1 MPEDKRQPDVAKPPM
16 SARERHDAD
25 YITALAAFFV
35 IALAEQEV
43 FEEEAIRDFEDDA
56 IAIAEGDEESPLKP
70 LADWRY
76 WRRWNS
82 EDGSLKAF
90 MHERIWPDLQRQYKP
105 SDGPLGLLPEL
116 VNWSE
121 LDSNAVES
129 AFVVATQFSNLAP
142 IPLGHARDIFREQ
155 LSKNENPRIRD
166 LADSFIVPPT
176 LCELV
181 LSLVEPQNGD
191 KIYEP
196 NVHRNGWLVEL
207 TERKHSFYFGEQ
219 DETAYQVLGRRLMER
234 GPDELRNAS
243 LHGYSENRRE
253 LLISLVFLMFAGIC
267 KPVLHLGNPL
277 KATDAREQF
286 DIVLATPPIGQE
298 TEWKWDSKAK
308 TSEGRYLEH
317 IVERLKPGGRA
328 FVVVPRGLLFREG
341 REQKLREH
349 LLKSFRVDAVIQLP
363 PGILKPATS
372 IPAALLIIRRVSPA
386 RYVWF
391 ITEHQFQQMVEFQM
405 GLMEEDQLD
414 LDLIRTVLRAKLK
427 SARPAEA
434 MQVELD
440 RLAKRVSEAEES
452 EAEEDSVEVTD
463 TRQLF
468 LKLGRFF
475 LEEGAPGQFAGRAF
489 KEFPYLL
496 PVDELIRRK
505 SELIWKESGEH
516 TLHVLMERIQKAVPG
531 VQITRLRD
539 VSSGFAYRSEDM
551 LDEKVLTP
559 ELRVSSPRLVRVGDL
574 LKAGQDP
581 QNRLQITPATRY
593 LRKES
598 LAKIPKHSLLRPGDI
613 LFSVTGTVGKVSVV
627 TSSDRQLV
635 AASGI
640 AIIRVHDPILR
651 QYLPALLLT
660 EPYQKW
666 FQGISA
672 GSTVRHLTVRAL
684 EETPVPLF
692 QGGVA
697 PTALNF
703 LTPGQSTESILQ
715 LIESKP
721 SFSPWISFLLDDPTV
736 QQLSERG
743 FPAAR
748 SELSRDLLKQVA
760 ERIRELI
767 ERHPNPNPQM
777 SDPFVDWLTG
787 FQRLAHT
794 LLETMELAVGPD
806 RFSGLQSWR
815 LFVRDREDKYSNSYR
830 EIQNRAHHASSEQ
843 GESPI
848 RAALVRMDGLN
859 DNMMALWHAETQAH
873 LNDVRVTASA
883 NTVRISVGKPTE
895 VTVSLKN
902 EGLLPLRELKVH
914 SFPNESASGR
924 SILPPAAHHDWPVK
938 LLAHEPGRFAL
949 NVFWKAKRLDDTAVS
964 GETQLAF
971 EAVSL
976 RTAAGTPGDE
986 VGENPYIYGRV
997 LEGDFDRMFFGRE
1010 KDMDFLE
1017 SQLRRSGPTTVI
1029 LLEGN
1034 RRIGK
1039 TSLLKHFLRHRLPEG
1054 WLSVFINFQDFD
1066 GHQPPAGERTLP
1078 GIPTRNIFI
1087 GMARELVT
1095 SARDAVS
1102 SLELPDLGVV
1112 PPKNSL
1118 LFRKFLDT
1126 KLPTWFND
1134 DQPFTRFR
1142 GLLDLIREAVRPKR
1156 LLLLLDEFDRIQE
1169 GIASGITSDQVP
1181 ENIRHVFQTYG
1192 DIGGIFTGSR
1202 TIRRLRQE
1210 YWNVLFGLGESHQL
1224 RGLDEK
1230 SALELVERP
1239 VAGRL
1244 VYSPAASRR
1253 IVELCARQPLLIQ
1266 SICGRLFEV
1275 CKESSER
1282 TVTVEMVDK
1291 VAEEKAGDNEHFE
1304 TLWGYI
1310 RSNRQRCLAFIV
1322 DELAEE
1328 QRVTLAFSAIL
1339 DAAERHGVRFRG
1351 AGDLERDLE
1360 DLLDLE
1366 VLGAHGERRRQIY
1379 RIEVPLF
1386 SMWLK
1391 RTKDFEQYRR
1401 AAMEEL

>member
-1 MPEDKRQPDVAKPPM
+1 MT
-16 SARERHDAD
+16 AREQHNAD
-25 YITALAAFFV
+25 YLTALAAFFV

-43 FEEEAIRDFEDDA
+43 QEQDAIRSFEEWDDDA
-56 IAIAEGDEESPLKP
+56 PMKP
-70 LADWRY
+70 LPDWRH
-76 WRRWNS
+76 WRRWKA
-82 EDGSLKAF
+82 EDDGRLGSY
-90 MHERIWPDLQRQYKP
+90 MQDHIWPDLRQHYTP
-105 SDGPLGLLPEL
+105 NDGPLGLLPDL
-116 VNWSE
+116 VDWLQLNAS
-121 LDSNAVES
+121 AVES
-129 AFVVATQFSNLAP
+129 AFVVATQFDVLQP
-142 IPLGHARDIFREQ
+142 IPLAEARQIFVDQIYNYEDSTGRFMGG
-155 LSKNENPRIRD
+155 
-166 LADSFIVPPT
+166 SFIMPPS
-176 LCELV
+176 LRELV
-181 LSLVEPQNGD
+181 LSLVDLQPGER
-191 KIYEP
+191 IYEP
-196 NVHRNGWLVEL
+196 SFNYNGWLVEL
-207 TERKHSFYFGEQ
+207 AEELSGADWESIRMVGSKYLEQGRQSSGAAHQLARCSFHGCQENRH
-219 DETAYQVLGRRLMER
+219 ELLMGLVRLM
-234 GPDELRNAS
+234 L
-243 LHGYSENRRE
+243 
-253 LLISLVFLMFAGIC
+253 AGIL
-267 KPVLHLGNPL
+267 KPVLRLGSALSNSDG
-277 KATDAREQF
+277 KEQF
-286 DIVLATPPIGQE
+286 DQVLATPPMGAKPDWAVRTKFTIGAQ
-298 TEWKWDSKAK
+298 A
-308 TSEGRYLEH
+308 SESLYLEH
-317 IVERLKPGGRA
+317 ILSSLKPGGRA

-349 LLKSFRVDAVIQLP
+349 LLKNFRVDAVIQLP
-363 PGILKPATS
+363 PGILKPATN
-372 IPAALLIIRRVSPA
+372 IPAALLVIRRVSPA
-386 RYVWF
+386 QYVWF
-391 ITEHQFQQMVEFQM
+391 ITQQQFQQMVEFQM

-414 LDLIRTVLRAKLK
+414 LDLIRAVLRAKLK
-427 SARPAEA
+427 SARPADA
-434 MQVELD
+434 LQVELD
-440 RLAKRVSEAEES
+440 RLAKRVSEREQS
-452 EAEEDSVEVTD
+452 EAEEDGVEVTE

-475 LEEGAPGQFAGRAF
+475 LEDGVSGQLSGRAF
-489 KEFPYLL
+489 KEFPHLL
-496 PVDELIRRK
+496 PVDELVRRK

-531 VQITRLRD
+531 VQVTRLRD

-551 LDEKVLTP
+551 LDAKVLTP
-559 ELRVSSPRLVRVGDL
+559 ELRASAPRLVRVGDL
-574 LKAGQDP
+574 LKAGQDS
-581 QNRLQITPATRY
+581 QNRLQITPAMRY
-593 LRKES
+593 LRQES
-598 LAKIPKHSLLRPGDI
+598 LTKLPKHSLLRPGDI

-627 TSSDRQLV
+627 TSTDRQLV

-640 AIIRVHDPILR
+640 AIIRVTDPVLR

-672 GSTVRHLTVRAL
+672 GSTVRHLTLRAL
-684 EETPVPLF
+684 QETPVPLF
-692 QGGVA
+692 RGGVA

-721 SFSPWISFLLDDPTV
+721 SFSPWIGFLLDDPAV

-743 FPAAR
+743 FAAAR
-748 SELSRDLLKQVA
+748 SELSRDLLKQVS

-767 ERHPNPNPQM
+767 ERNPNPQQ

-787 FQRLAHT
+787 FQRLSQT

-815 LFVRDREDKYSNSYR
+815 LFVRDREDRYSNAYR
-830 EIQNRAHHASSEQ
+830 EIQNRVHHAASEQ

-859 DNMMALWHAETQAH
+859 DNMMALWHTEAQAH
-873 LNDVRVTASA
+873 LNDVRITASA
-883 NTVRISVGKPTE
+883 NTIRISVGKPTE

-924 SILPPAAHHDWPVK
+924 SLLPPGTQHDWPVK

-976 RTAAGTPGDE
+976 RATAGIPADE

-997 LEGDFDRMFFGRE
+997 LEGDFDRMFYGRE
-1010 KDMDFLE
+1010 RDMDFLE
-1017 SQLRRSGPTTVI
+1017 AQLRRSGPTTVI

-1039 TSLLKHFLRHRLPEG
+1039 TSLLKHFVRHRLPEG

-1066 GHQPPAGERTLP
+1066 GHHPQTGERTLP
-1078 GIPTRNIFI
+1078 GIPTRNIFL
-1087 GMARELVT
+1087 GMARELAT
-1095 SARDAVS
+1095 TARDAMP
-1102 SLELPDLGVV
+1102 SLELPDLGTV
-1112 PPKNSL
+1112 PPRNSL
-1118 LFRKFLDT
+1118 LFRKFLDS

-1142 GLLDLIREAVRPKR
+1142 GLLEIIREAVRPKR
-1156 LLLLLDEFDRIQE
+1156 LLLILDEFDRIQE

-1224 RGLDEK
+1224 RGLEEK
-1230 SALELVERP
+1230 SALDLVEKP

-1275 CKESSER
+1275 CKESGER

-1310 RSNRQRCLAFIV
+1310 RTQRQHCLAFIV

-1339 DAAERHGVRFRG
+1339 DAAERHGVRFSG

>member
-1 MPEDKRQPDVAKPPM
+1 MPQDKSQSSAAGSSLSAK
-16 SARERHDAD
+16 ERHDAD

-35 IALAEQEV
+35 IALAEQEA
-43 FEEEAIRDFEDDA
+43 FEEDAVREFEEDAVRERNAKPPIR
-56 IAIAEGDEESPLKP
+56 P

-82 EDGSLKAF
+82 QEDDRLKTF
-90 MHERIWPDLQRQYKP
+90 MHQRVWPDLSRQYKP

-116 VNWSE
+116 VDWSQ

-129 AFVVATQFSNLAP
+129 AFAVATQFNDLAP
-142 IPLGHARDIFREQ
+142 IPLVQARSIFQEQ
-155 LSKNENPRIRD
+155 LDKCEDGKGRS
-166 LADSFIVPPT
+166 LATSLIVPPP

-181 LSLVEPQNGD
+181 LSLVEPQDGG

-196 NVHRNGWLVEL
+196 NFHRNGWLIEL
-207 TERKHSFYFGEQ
+207 AERKPSHYFAEQ

-234 GPDELRNAS
+234 GPEELQKCS
-243 LHGYSENRRE
+243 LHGYSENRQE
-253 LLISLVFLMFAGIC
+253 LLIGLVFLMFTGVH
-267 KPVLHLGNPL
+267 KPVLHLGSAI
-277 KATDAREQF
+277 KAADAREQF
-286 DIVLATPPIGQE
+286 DIVLATPPIGE
-298 TEWKWDSKAK
+298 EVEWNWNSKAK
-308 TSEGRYLEH
+308 TSEGRYVEH
-317 IVERLKPGGRA
+317 ILERLNPGGRA

-349 LLKSFRVDAVIQLP
+349 LLGSFRVDAVIQLP
-363 PGILKPATS
+363 PGVLKPTRN
-372 IPAALLIIRRVSPA
+372 IPAALLVIRRVPPA
-386 RYVWF
+386 EYVWF
-391 ITEHQFQQMVEFQM
+391 ITEQHFQQMVEYQM
-405 GLMEEDQLD
+405 GLVEEDQLD

-427 SARPAEA
+427 PGCPVQAI
-434 MQVELD
+434 QVDLD
-440 RLAKRVSEAEES
+440 RLTARITEGKNSEDED
-452 EAEEDSVEVTD
+452 DSVQATE
-463 TRQLF
+463 TRELF

-475 LEEGAPGQFAGRAF
+475 LEEDATGRQWGRNF
-489 KEFPYLL
+489 KQFPYLL

-516 TLHVLMERIQKAVPG
+516 TLHVLLEKIKKAVPG
-531 VQITRLRD
+531 VSITQLGN
-539 VSSGFAYRSEDM
+539 VASGFAYRSEDM
-551 LDEKVLTP
+551 VDEKELTP
-559 ELRVSSPRLVRVGDL
+559 ELRAHGPRLVRVGDL

-581 QNRLQITPATRY
+581 QNKLLVTPAMRH

-598 LAKIPKHSLLRPGDI
+598 LAKIPQHCLVKTGDI
-613 LFSVTGTVGKVSVV
+613 LFSVTGTVGKVSIVGAM
-627 TSSDRQLV
+627 DRQLV
-635 AASGI
+635 AASGV
-640 AIIRVHDPILR
+640 AIIRVGDPILCH
-651 QYLPALLLT
+651 YLPSLLLT

-666 FQGISA
+666 FQGISS
-672 GSTVRHLTVRAL
+672 GSTVRHLTIRAL
-684 EETPVPLF
+684 ERTPVPLF
-692 QGGVA
+692 RGGVA

-721 SFSPWISFLLDDPTV
+721 SFSPWIAFLLDDPIV
-736 QQLSERG
+736 QQMSERG
-743 FPAAR
+743 FAAAR
-748 SELSRDLLKQVA
+748 SEISRDLLKQVA

-767 ERHPNPNPQM
+767 ERNPNPQQ

-787 FQRLAHT
+787 FQRLAQA

-815 LFVRDREDKYSNSYR
+815 LFVRDREDRYSSAYR
-830 EIQNRAHHASSEQ
+830 EIQNRAHHATSEQ
-843 GESPI
+843 GESPL

-859 DNMMALWHAETQAH
+859 DNMMALWQAETQAH
-873 LNDVRVTASA
+873 LNDVKVSVSA
-883 NTVRISVGKPTE
+883 NAVRISVGKPVE
-895 VTVSLKN
+895 VTIALKN

-914 SFPNESASGR
+914 SFPNESSSGR
-924 SILPPAAHHDWPVK
+924 SLLSPGSQHEWPVK

-949 NVFWKAKRLDDTAVS
+949 NVFWNAKRLDDTAVS

-971 EAVSL
+971 EALSL
-976 RTAAGTPGDE
+976 RAIAGTPPDD

-997 LEGDFDRMFFGRE
+997 LEGDFDRMFYGRE

-1017 SQLRRSGPTTVI
+1017 AQLRRSGPTTVI

-1039 TSLLKHFLRHRLPEG
+1039 TSLLKHFVRHRLPEG

-1066 GHQPPAGERTLP
+1066 GHHPKPGERTLP
-1078 GIPTRNIFI
+1078 GIPTRNIFL

-1095 SARDAVS
+1095 AARDALP
-1102 SLELPDLGVV
+1102 SLELPDLGTV
-1112 PPKNSL
+1112 PPRNSL
-1118 LFRKFLDT
+1118 LFRKFLDG
-1126 KLPTWFND
+1126 KLPTWFSD

-1142 GLLDLIREAVRPKR
+1142 GLLEIIREAVRPKR
-1156 LLLLLDEFDRIQE
+1156 LLLILDEFDRVQE

-1224 RGLDEK
+1224 RGLEQK
-1230 SALELVERP
+1230 SALDLVEKP

-1275 CKESSER
+1275 CKEFAER

-1310 RSNRQRCLAFIV
+1310 RSHRQHCLAFIV
-1322 DELAEE
+1322 DELAE
-1328 QRVTLAFSAIL
+1328 QHGTLAFNAIL
-1339 DAAERHGVRFRG
+1339 DASERHGVRFRG
-1351 AGDLERDLE
+1351 AGELERDLE

-1366 VLGAHGERRRQIY
+1366 VLGARGERRRQIY

-1401 AAMEEL
+1401 AAMEEI